1 MRNRRRAALVGGKK
15 QAGGDLQGG
24 LVKILERGLCAVT
37 LLGTPQ
43 NVTVENKDCEDID
56 GFELWLSRK
65 HLEKLVCLFP
75 AQKEVFPVPE
85 PPAILSWCH
94 GTAVLST
101 QFRCQCVRC
110 FPVGEMC

>member
-15 QAGGDLQGG
+15 QAGGDLQGA

-65 HLEKLVCLFP
+65 HLEKLLCLFP
-75 AQKEVFPVPE
+75 AQKEVLSVPE

-94 GTAVLST
+94 GTAVLRT